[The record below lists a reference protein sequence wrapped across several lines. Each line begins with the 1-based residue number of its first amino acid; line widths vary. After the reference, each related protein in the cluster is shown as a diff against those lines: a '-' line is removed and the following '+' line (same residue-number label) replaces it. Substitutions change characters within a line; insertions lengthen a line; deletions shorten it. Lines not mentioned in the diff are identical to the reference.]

1 MPHSLLVGRPE
12 SEDLKLV
19 GRGYHR
25 LVRQVGILGLSL
37 LLLLAA
43 WLLVRRQTG
52 ALERPLDSA
61 GLLATA
67 LLLGMWSTG
76 LRWAWCVSASPSR
89 PRPDWTRHV
98 FGVLTAAGVLLF
110 ATALS
115 LPGSPAIALVV
126 FWCVVLGGEAVGGV
140 AFHARRGDS
149 ASLPDTAGPGAAGA
163 SGSCD
168 AVALAHRLEVAETPR
183 FDDQAAEEDD
193 DELLAADEL
202 QRMSRVRDPQGGEV
216 VSGLVRCCFEAGER
230 QRNVHLAFCP
240 PLRKVPHFSLEQVA
254 GPVARIRTSQ
264 VETFGVGLE
273 VKLNALSSE
282 PASVQIQ
289 FFACEELLDG
299 EAC

>member
-1 MPHSLLVGRPE
+1 MLHLQLADTPE
-12 SEDLKLV
+12 LADPQPMA
-19 GRGYHR
+19 RGYHQGGR
-25 LVRQVGILGLSL
+25 LVGILGLGL

-43 WLLVRRQTG
+43 WVLVRRQTG
-52 ALERPLDSA
+52 ALERPLDA
-61 GLLATA
+61 PGLLAAA
-67 LLLGMWSTG
+67 LLLGLWSAG
-76 LRWAWCVSASPSR
+76 LRWAWCVSSSPDR
-89 PRPDWTRHV
+89 PGRDWRRHV
-98 FGVLTAAGVLLF
+98 FGAFTAAGVLLF
-110 ATALS
+110 AAALA
-115 LPGSPAIALVV
+115 LPASPLGARVM
-126 FWCVVLGGEAVGGV
+126 FWCLVLGSEAVIGFT
-140 AFHARRGDS
+140 FHARRRPAKALS
-149 ASLPDTAGPGAAGA
+149 KAGGQGTEQLVDVCQTRAPANRLAAA
-163 SGSCD
+163 E
-168 AVALAHRLEVAETPR
+168 AARLV
-183 FDDQAAEEDD
+183 DQAAEEDD

-202 QRMSRVRDPQGGEV
+202 QRMSRVRAPQGGEV